1 MKISVGDI
9 ICRRKTLAPAYIV
22 FRVTE
27 KYYKCF
33 ACTPHEFRL
42 CVESFVGRAKVSRY
56 IPVDYGIEFTYNKE
70 FFENRSVRRSFD
82 FIKPNKAYGYIE
94 KHPLF
99 DADIWND
106 AKMRMIID
114 HNFRYKLPIKNKYRT
129 KDPEK
134 TKVEIIEVNG
144 EKAYAPRLQN
154 VKWVVTRRKNLYEKQ
169 LAENPE
175 MEYEEQ
181 YLDQNITSQEYNPP
195 SEHTL

>member
-22 FRVTE
+22 FKVTE

-42 CVESFVGRAKVSRY
+42 CVESFVGRDKVSRY
-56 IPVDYGIEFTYNKE
+56 IPVDYGREFTYHKE
-70 FFENRSVRRSFD
+70 FFENLAVRRSFD
-82 FIKPNKAYGYIE
+82 FIEPNKAYGYIE
-94 KHPLF
+94 KHALF

-114 HNFRYKLPIKNKYRT
+114 HNFRYKLPIKNKYRA
-129 KDPEK
+129 KDPEN
-134 TKVEIIEVNG
+134 TKVEIIEVDG

-154 VKWVVTRRKNLYEKQ
+154 VKWVVTRRKNLFAKQ
-169 LAENPE
+169 LEGTSQ
-175 MEYEEQ
+175 MESEEQ
-181 YLDQNITSQEYNPP
+181 YLDQSTTLQEYNPP